1 MGLDRAWKNIMFGK
15 SLLLET
21 MMNLFKEILLW
32 LRWNYP
38 KNIRGL
44 PLMGKDKNK
53 RIDNGN
59 GDEFIQRNVALLKME
74 LSQKYQGS
82 SPMGKL

>member
-1 MGLDRAWKNIMFGK
+1 
-15 SLLLET
+15 
-21 MMNLFKEILLW
+21 
-32 LRWNYP
+32 
-38 KNIRGL
+38 
-44 PLMGKDKNK
+44 MGKDKNK